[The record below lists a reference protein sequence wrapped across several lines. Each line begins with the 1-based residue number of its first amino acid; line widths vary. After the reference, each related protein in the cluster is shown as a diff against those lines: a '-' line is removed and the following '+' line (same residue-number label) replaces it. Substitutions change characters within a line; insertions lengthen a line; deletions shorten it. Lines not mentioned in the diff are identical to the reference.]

1 MTDAMQILR
10 AATKAGMINETEAG
24 SRIRDLLEA
33 TGCRHDDEFGRAF
46 DEFAS
51 NKETNHR
58 ALAIAFGEIAGS
70 GDTEILA
77 VVARHADRY
86 PVIRTKLRV
95 RSGLAGRSP
104 PRQLPSV
111 SDIRLHAAS
120 LRDFHDA
127 MVRVGAPLK
136 TETHTLLSGLADI
149 FRDATQTHDTLY
161 ELPHAERSYF
171 IQFVRACLQPYF
183 PATEVTPR
191 ALAERWK
198 RQKRHAAA
206 AQPTDETP

>member
-10 AATKAGMINETEAG
+10 AATKAGTINETEVG
-24 SRIRDLLEA
+24 NRIRDLLEA
-33 TGCRHDDEFGRAF
+33 TGRRHDDEVGCSF
-46 DEFAS
+46 DEFTS
-51 NKETNHR
+51 NKGTDHR
-58 ALAIAFGEIAGS
+58 VLAIAFGDIAQAQDS
-70 GDTEILA
+70 EILA
-77 VVARHADRY
+77 VVARHADSY
-86 PVIRTKLRV
+86 PAVRTKLRV
-95 RSGLAGRSP
+95 RSGIAGRSP
-104 PRQLPSV
+104 PRQLPSF

-127 MVRVGAPLK
+127 MVRAGAPLK

-171 IQFVRACLQPYF
+171 IQFVRACLQPYY
-183 PATEVTPR
+183 PATEVTTR

-206 AQPTDETP
+206 AQPTNEDS